1 MDLILYQFKIGKYMS
16 EQSNNDILSSMD
28 SFIEKIQQI
37 KGMMWGVS
45 LSALILAPF
54 ALGITAYLITHP
66 NFYLVIEGEN
76 EFGLLLIILL
86 TMVLVTSGIWFVAGI
101 RQLKSLRSW
110 NKRYCNYLTKK
121 EKLDD
126 EITSKFHLDDN
137 QAS

>member
-76 EFGLLLIILL
+76 EFGLLLVILL